1 MSFLQARELV
11 KRAKILP
18 FPWKDVSKGFGFRS
32 TRSKIIRESK
42 EDLIEED
49 YSFALIVLSNIIF
62 TIFCCFEND
71 FQLIKKKE
79 TFALSTKYARVN
91 IKILKN
97 Y

>member
-1 MSFLQARELV
+1 MEGCFERFWFSLDSFEN
-11 KRAKILP
+11 
-18 FPWKDVSKGFGFRS
+18 F
-32 TRSKIIRESK
+32 RESK

-79 TFALSTKYARVN
+79 TFALSTKYARVKFLKIIN
-91 IKILKN
+91 II
-97 Y
+97 